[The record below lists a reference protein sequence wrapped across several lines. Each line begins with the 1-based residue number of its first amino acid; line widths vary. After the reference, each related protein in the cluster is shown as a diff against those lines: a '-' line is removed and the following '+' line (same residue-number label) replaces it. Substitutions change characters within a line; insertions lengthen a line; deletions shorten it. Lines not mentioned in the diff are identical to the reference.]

1 MGVKDLISNIR
12 HIGIIVKDA
21 EKSTNVFKNLFDLED
36 DEILM
41 VPTNVTQG
49 ESKYAFIPVGGTE
62 LELIE
67 PISERFKKMLGNPV
81 EGINHMAFT
90 VKDIEGA
97 VTLMEKK
104 GIRLGHVTKDGILD
118 MKRSRVAYFNPEDTD
133 GILIEFVEP
142 KEGMEEEMSKFTG

>member
-1 MGVKDLISNIR
+1 MNGVKEMITNVR

-21 EKSTNVFKNLFDLED
+21 EKSTRVFKNLFDLED
-36 DEILM
+36 DEIFI
-41 VPTNVTQG
+41 VPTSLTKG
-49 ESKYAFIPVGGTE
+49 ESKYSFIPAGGTQ

-67 PISERFKKMLGNPV
+67 PISERFKEMLGNPV
-81 EGINHMAFT
+81 EGINHIAFT

-104 GIRLGHVTKDGILD
+104 GVRLGHVTKDGILD
-118 MKRSRVAYFNPEDTD
+118 MGRSKVAYFNPDDTD

-142 KEGMEEEMSKFTG
+142 KGEMED